1 MKRNWITSSLGLIS
15 MILTFA
21 VTAAPG
27 PLVSV
32 AATGGET
39 NYDINVWLNGLA
51 PATGQKFHISS
62 GTTLAITPL
71 VPKGGSHCYN
81 MGLEV
86 TTPGYVVTTGATG
99 PVNGIWQLPRTCTG
113 QQANVMLNGGVALT
127 CKGASGECRAFKTFT
142 ATKGDMSAEQTCN
155 IDGTTGITR
164 ANCICNLDQ
173 NKPTQ
178 DAGIYAAWLSTPSI
192 SAIQN
197 THYSNK
203 YNYINASST
212 FLIAAAGGTTFPV
225 SLISNLADGA
235 SPLQVWTGTSSA
247 GTYTAPNC
255 TDWGDR
261 ASLVQGRS
269 GSSLDTTSNWT
280 DDGLNGSCFFEL
292 PLYCFELPS

>member
-127 CKGASGECRAFKTFT
+127 CKGASGECRAFQTFT
-142 ATKGDMSAEQTCN
+142 ATKGDMTAQPTCI
-155 IDGTTGITR
+155 IDGATGITR

-173 NKPTQ
+173 NKPALG
-178 DAGIYAAWLSTPSI
+178 AGIYAAWLSTPST
-192 SAIQN
+192 SAIEN

-203 YNYINASST
+203 YNYINASSN
-212 FLIAAAGGTTFPV
+212 FPIAAAGGTTFPV
-225 SLISNLADGA
+225 SLISNLSDGA
-235 SPLQVWTGTSSA
+235 SPLQVWTGTSIA
-247 GTYTAPNC
+247 GTYTIPNC
-255 TDWGDR
+255 NNWGEQT
-261 ASLVQGRS
+261 SGVQGRS
-269 GSSLDTTSNWT
+269 GLSTAIDSNWT
-280 DDGLNGSCFFEL
+280 NKGTSASCFDEL